1 MMRIDLNADVVEGYD
16 DRALLPFLTSVNIAC
31 GGHAGD
37 EPTMAAIVRA
47 AEALGLAL
55 GAHPSY
61 PDRQHFGR
69 REMAMEP
76 TALGSALRAQVTA
89 LVEVAAAAGS
99 RLVHVKPHGARYNTA
114 ARDLDTVRVVARAIA
129 EVDPTLRLVGLGGS
143 RLLEAG
149 REVGLGVAGE
159 AFATPQTVRWPPEL
173 SSARSF
179 MMPAKRRTRRCVSS
193 WTTKFSP
200 STAREWRCSPTRS
213 ASTAT
218 LTAQLRSP
226 RWSGAVSSRPESSSF
241 VFEGDRPG

>member
-159 AFATPQTVRWPPEL
+159 AFADRRYAPDGSLAPRAFERAVIHDAGEAADQAVRIVLDHEVL
-173 SSARSF
+173 ALDG
-179 MMPAKRRTRRCVSS
+179 TRVAV
-193 WTTKFSP
+193 F
-200 STAREWRCSPTRS
+200 AD
-213 ASTAT
+213 T
-218 LTAQLRSP
+218 LCIHGDTD
-226 RWSGAVSSRPESSSF
+226 GAVAIAAAVRRRLEQAGVV
-241 VFEGDRPG
+241 VFRL

>member
-159 AFATPQTVRWPPEL
+159 AADQAVRIVLDHEVLALDGTRVAVFAD
-173 SSARSF
+173 
-179 MMPAKRRTRRCVSS
+179 
-193 WTTKFSP
+193 
-200 STAREWRCSPTRS
+200 
-213 ASTAT
+213 T
-218 LTAQLRSP
+218 LCIHGDTD
-226 RWSGAVSSRPESSSF
+226 GAVAIAAVVRRRLEQAGVV
-241 VFEGDRPG
+241 VFRL